1 MKLAIVTDS
10 TCDLQADEVAR
21 LKVRTV
27 PLYVHFD
34 GTMHRDWV
42 DIEPR
47 RIIEGVRAG
56 ADLPTTSQPSPD
68 DFARA
73 YAAAAEE
80 EGAEHILVITI
91 SSEFSGTFNS
101 ASLAAESSPVPVTT
115 YDSRAASMGIGNLVR
130 IAAELRDEGAELDA
144 IVAELDRVRATLLV
158 LFSVDTLDFLL
169 KGGRVS
175 KASALLGGLLNIK
188 PILTVTDGK
197 IVPFGKVRG
206 TKKAVAELV
215 AQFTAHAERHEGT
228 MVVDFLHCQ
237 DPEAADRLK
246 AAMAN
251 AGVRF
256 TSGVS
261 YEIGAVIA
269 SHVGPGTFGAYAHV
283 R

>member
-10 TCDLQADEVAR
+10 TCDLRAEQIER
-21 LKVRTV
+21 LGISTV
-27 PLYVHFD
+27 PLYVNFK
-34 GTMHRDWV
+34 GKMHRDWV
-42 DIEPR
+42 DITPR
-47 RIIEGVRAG
+47 DIVEGVKSG
-56 ADLPTTSQPSPD
+56 ADLPTTSQPSPK
-68 DFARA
+68 DFEEA
-73 YAAAAEE
+73 YEAAAGA
-80 EGAEHILVITI
+80 GAEQILVITI

-101 ASLAAESSPVPVTT
+101 ASLAKEASPVPVTA
-115 YDSRAASMGIGNLVR
+115 YDSRAASMGIGNLVQ
-130 IAAELRDEGAELDA
+130 IAAEMRDEGAELDA

-206 TKKAVAELV
+206 TKKAIAELV
-215 AQFTAHAERHEGT
+215 TQFKSHAERHDGT

-237 DPEAADRLK
+237 DPEAAERLK
-246 AAMAN
+246 AAMAS

-256 TSGVS
+256 TSGHT

-269 SHVGPGTFGAYAHV
+269 AHVGPGTFGAYAHV

>member
-10 TCDLQADEVAR
+10 TCDLRAEELER
-21 LKVRTV
+21 LDVRAV
-27 PLYVHFD
+27 PLYVNFK
-34 GTMHRDWV
+34 GTMHRDWIEITPR
-42 DIEPR
+42 DIV
-47 RIIEGVRAG
+47 EGVKAG
-56 ADLPTTSQPSPD
+56 ADLPTTSQPSPQ
-68 DFARA
+68 DFERA
-73 YAAAAEE
+73 YQEVAEA
-80 EGAEHILVITI
+80 GAERILTITI
-91 SSEFSGTFNS
+91 SSEFSGTFQS
-101 ASLAAESSPVPVTT
+101 ANIATGASTIPVTV

-175 KASALLGGLLNIK
+175 RASALLGGLLNIK

-206 TKKAVAELV
+206 TKKAIAELV
-215 AQFTAHAERHEGT
+215 TQFQAHAEAHEGT

-237 DPEAADRLK
+237 DPEAAERLK
-246 AAMAN
+246 QAMAG

-256 TSGVS
+256 TTGVS

-269 SHVGPGTFGAYAHV
+269 AHVGPGTFGAYAHV